1 MKDIPTLDNP
11 GFGTTV
17 AGVQVLAANDISY
30 DPDIYLQPAPNI
42 GFKYL
47 RPSPDDGDLYKRPGS
62 P

>member
-17 AGVQVLAANDISY
+17 AGVQVLAADDVSY

>member
-1 MKDIPTLDNP
+1 MKDITTLDNP

-17 AGVQVLAANDISY
+17 AGVQVLATDDVSY

-47 RPSPDDGDLYKRPGS
+47 SPTGDLYKRPGS